1 VTVFW
6 RYWLLQVPA
15 WGVIV
20 ALVLIA
26 HRYFGF
32 SLVWGAS
39 ILILW
44 IVKDWAIYPML
55 KKHYRFR
62 SDDPVRAL
70 VGQSAVAQEALRP
83 RGYVRL
89 RGELWLAELAGNSA
103 AVLPGDDVIVEAID
117 GLTLRVAKRTSL
129 NASLRE
135 PPARSASE

>member
-1 VTVFW
+1 MTVFW

-20 ALVLIA
+20 ALAAIG
-26 HRYFGF
+26 HRYFGL
-32 SLVWGAS
+32 SLSWGAS

-55 KKHYRFR
+55 KKHYQFR
-62 SDDPVRAL
+62 SEDPVTAL
-70 VGQSAVAQEALRP
+70 VGQGAVAQEELRP

-103 AVLPGDDVIVEAID
+103 AVGPGDDVIVEAID